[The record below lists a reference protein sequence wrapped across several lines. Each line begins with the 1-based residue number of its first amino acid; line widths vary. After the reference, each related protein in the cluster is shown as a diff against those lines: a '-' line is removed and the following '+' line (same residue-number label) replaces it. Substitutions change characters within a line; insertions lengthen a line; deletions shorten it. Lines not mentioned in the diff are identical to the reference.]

1 MRFDLHIHSCL
12 SPCADLEMS
21 PAAIAQRVRAAGL
34 DGMALAD
41 HNSGRNAPAL
51 RDACA
56 AERVACLFGLEVATA
71 EEVHV
76 LALFDTVAAAA
87 AMTERVYTALPRR
100 VNQPE
105 VFGDQ
110 PVVNAAGEIEELE
123 WRLLGAPCSLTI
135 RETGAAVQA
144 LGGLFLAAHVDR
156 PTFSV
161 FSQLGL
167 LAGDEGFDACE
178 LSAHAS
184 ETLWRARVGRYPLVR
199 SSDSHYLN
207 SIGGVWSEADLSAF
221 SVPALRAAL
230 QAGDVWLSPP
240 ATRAG

>member
-1 MRFDLHIHSCL
+1 
-12 SPCADLEMS
+12 MS
-21 PAAIAQRVRAAGL
+21 PAAVARCARAVGL
-34 DGMALAD
+34 DGFALVD
-41 HNSGRNAPAL
+41 HNSGRNALAL

-56 AERVACLFGLEVATA
+56 TEGMACLFGLEVATA

-87 AMTERVYTALPRR
+87 ALTERVYAALPRR

-110 PVVNAAGEIEELE
+110 PVVNAADEIEELE
-123 WRLLGAPCSLTI
+123 WRLLGAPCRLTL

-144 LGGLFLAAHVDR
+144 LGGLFIAAHVDR

-167 LAGDEGFDACE
+167 LTGDEGFDACE
-178 LSAHAS
+178 LSAHAD
-184 ETLWRARVGRYPLVR
+184 EALWRARVGAYPLVR
-199 SSDSHYLN
+199 SSDSHYLHT
-207 SIGGVWSEADLSAF
+207 IGGVWCEADLPAF
-221 SVPALRAAL
+221 SVPALRTAL
-230 QAGDVWLSPP
+230 RAGAVRLSPP
-240 ATRAG
+240 LRSDQGVALP